1 MPYFI
6 NTVDGEYCVFKE
18 GESVPLECYTDRDD
32 AEAYYTAL
40 TIATADEAKAESDT
54 HTPPEAVARNARM
67 ALEVR
72 AEKPPSEQGMTLV
85 GLARARQLAERRPV
99 SVATLRRMLS
109 YFARHEVDKQGAT
122 WDEQGK
128 GWQAWMG
135 WGGDEGRDWAQ
146 AIIDEE
152 DEMEA
157 KASRR
162 HSEADM
168 KLIRNARKGANAIID
183 IMVQLGDDG
192 YDDAESQREMEE
204 GIADIVDALDNTRTM
219 KSEEGDVLDTVKTL
233 PHEETL
239 MFYDHAIGG
248 IKSQIGMDE
257 LKASPLPSGLA
268 VKFVD
273 DYVVSGRAVVFGGRD
288 LVGDVFTKETDFGLG
303 RSLIGMP
310 IYWDHTMGG
319 IKSQIGQTI
328 DYQITDEGIDIVIEL
343 NKHHKYIKEITQLI
357 GAGVVGLST
366 GAPAH
371 LVMRK
376 SIDIGEWIQRWPLS
390 EGSLTV
396 HPAEPRTLGVKSQE
410 ADVSS
415 DADITAVPDDTDT
428 VETTDTPSS
437 DIEETKTMAHGID
450 DARRDE
456 PQLKATLPAAPAEN
470 PFDSNEY
477 YQAYKRY
484 IDVKSPIEKSEDYT
498 STFQTLRNATKAYA
512 VKTQSEGT
520 NNDGGFTVPTA
531 INRDVVAKRDDMSL
545 LGQFNFMRLTTDT
558 WKVVVPSQGNKA
570 TAAIVAEGVTA
581 TQSEPNISLSRTIQL
596 YKDTLEFAITEELLA
611 DTASNYEQFL
621 MNEVARAMAVSV
633 NSFIITGSGSGQPH
647 GIYNRVTNDIAFG
660 ATSFTSAQLLNVAG
674 GINGSYLTPGQT
686 GWVMRN
692 ATWTA
697 ARTLDIS
704 NAGLVLTG
712 YENGRRVIESYP
724 VALSESVQAIG
735 TTNESVIFGNFNYY
749 AFAERTAGVQMER
762 DYDPRTG
769 ITYMIAKWR
778 FGGDVT
784 QPEAFALGKHA

>member
-1 MPYFI
+1 MPYQ
-6 NTVDGEYCVFKE
+6 VMEQDGEFCVFKE
-18 GESVPLECYTDRDD
+18 GTTTPLECYDDRDD
-32 AEAYYTAL
+32 AEAYFTAL
-40 TIATADEAKAESDT
+40 TIATADEAKAETDT
-54 HTPPEAVARNARM
+54 HTPPEAVADNARM

-72 AEKPPSEQGMTLV
+72 SEKPPSQQGMTLV

-99 SVATLRRMLS
+99 SVATLRRMVS
-109 YFARHEVDKQGAT
+109 YFERHEVDKDGAT

-135 WGGDEGRDWAQ
+135 WGGDEGWAWAR
-146 AIIDEE
+146 AILNEE
-152 DEMEA
+152 DSMDET

-168 KLIRNARKGANAIID
+168 KLIRTARKGAHAIID

-192 YDDAESQREMEE
+192 ADDAESQREMEE

-219 KSEEGDVLDTVKTL
+219 KVEEGDRLNTVKTL
-233 PHEETL
+233 PQNVKAIGDYMVKGKGIVFGGFDLTDDRFTADTDLGGSRPFEG
-239 MFYDHAIGG
+239 MPVFYDHAMGG
-248 IKSQIGMDE
+248 IKSQIGMV
-257 LKASPLPSGLA
+257 KAWMPS
-268 VKFVD
+268 D
-273 DYVVSGRAVVFGGRD
+273 D
-288 LVGDVFTKETDFGLG
+288 
-303 RSLIGMP
+303 
-310 IYWDHTMGG
+310 
-319 IKSQIGQTI
+319 
-328 DYQITDEGIDIVIEL
+328 GIDVEIEL
-343 NKHHKYIKEITQLI
+343 DRRHKYADEVMKLVES
-357 GAGVVGLST
+357 GALGLST
-366 GAPAH
+366 GAVSH
-371 LVMRK
+371 LVVREPVK
-376 SIDIGEWIQRWPLS
+376 GGYEIKRWHVA
-390 EGSLTV
+390 EISLTPT
-396 HPAEPRTLGVKSQE
+396 PAEPRTITEVKSQE
-410 ADVSS
+410 ADMSS

-428 VETTDTPSS
+428 VANIDTPSS
-437 DIEETKTMAHGID
+437 DIEETKTMPHGID

-456 PQLKATLPAAPAEN
+456 PQLKATLPAAPADN

-477 YQAYKRY
+477 YNAYKRY
-484 IDVKSPIEKSEDYT
+484 MDVKNPVEKSEDYA
-498 STFQTLRNATKAYA
+498 SVFQTLRNATKAYA
-512 VKTQSEGT
+512 VKTQTEGT
-520 NNDGGFTVPTA
+520 NNDGGFTVPVA
-531 INRDVVAKRDDMSL
+531 VNRDVVAKRDDMSL

-558 WKVVVPSQGNKA
+558 WKVVVPAQGNKA
-570 TAAIVAEGVTA
+570 TPAIVAEGVTA
-581 TQSEPNISLSRTIQL
+581 TQSEPNISNSRTIQL
-596 YKDTLEFAITEELLA
+596 YKDTIEFAITEELLA

-621 MNEVARAMAVSV
+621 MNEIARAMAVSV
-633 NSFIITGSGSGQPH
+633 NNFIITGTGSSQPY
-647 GIYNRVTNDIAFG
+647 GIYARVTNDIPFG

-674 GINGSYLTPGQT
+674 GINGSYITPGQT

>member
-6 NTVDGEYCVFKE
+6 NTVDGEFCVFKE
-18 GESVPLECYTDRDD
+18 GESTPLECYTDRDD
-32 AEAYYTAL
+32 AEAYYIAL
-40 TIATADEAKAESDT
+40 TIATADEAKAETDT
-54 HTPPEAVARNARM
+54 HIPPEAVAENARL

-72 AEKPPSEQGMTLV
+72 AEKPPGEQGMTLV

-99 SVATLRRMLS
+99 SVATLRRMVS

-122 WDEQGK
+122 WDERGK
-128 GWQAWMG
+128 GWQAWYG

-152 DEMEA
+152 DSMEA

-168 KLIRNARKGANAIID
+168 KLIRTARKGASAIID

-192 YDDAESQREMEE
+192 YDDAEAQREMEE
-204 GIADIVDALDNTRTM
+204 GIADIVDALDNTRIM
-219 KSEEGDVLDTVKTL
+219 KSGEGDALDTVKTL
-233 PHEETL
+233 PQSVKAVGDYMVKGKGIVFGGFDLTDDRFTADTDLGGSRPFEG
-239 MFYDHAIGG
+239 MPVFYDHAMGG
-248 IKSQIGMDE
+248 IKSQIGMV
-257 LKASPLPSGLA
+257 KAWMPS
-268 VKFVD
+268 D
-273 DYVVSGRAVVFGGRD
+273 D
-288 LVGDVFTKETDFGLG
+288 
-303 RSLIGMP
+303 
-310 IYWDHTMGG
+310 
-319 IKSQIGQTI
+319 
-328 DYQITDEGIDIVIEL
+328 GIDVEIEL
-343 NKHHKYIKEITQLI
+343 DRRHKYADEVMKLVEA
-357 GAGVVGLST
+357 GALGLST
-366 GAPAH
+366 GAVSH
-371 LVMRK
+371 LVVREPVK
-376 SIDIGEWIQRWPLS
+376 GGYEIKRWHVA
-390 EGSLTV
+390 EISLTPT
-396 HPAEPRTLGVKSQE
+396 PAEPRTITEVKSQE
-410 ADVSS
+410 ADMSS
-415 DADITAVPDDTDT
+415 DADITAVPDDTAT
-428 VETTDTPSS
+428 VATADISSS
-437 DIEETKTMAHGID
+437 DIEETKTMSHGID

-456 PQLKATLPAAPAEN
+456 PQLKAALPAAPAEN

-477 YQAYKRY
+477 YNAYKRY
-484 IDVKSPIEKSEDYT
+484 MDVKNPVEKSEDYT

-512 VKTQSEGT
+512 VKTQTEGT

-581 TQSEPNISLSRTIQL
+581 TASEPNISNSRTIQL
-596 YKDTLEFAITEELLA
+596 YKDTLEFAITEELMA

-621 MNEVARAMAVSV
+621 MNEIARAMAVSV
-633 NSFIITGSGSGQPH
+633 NSFIITGTGSSQPF
-647 GIYNRVTNDIAFG
+647 GIYARVTNDIPFG

-674 GINGSYLTPGQT
+674 GINGSYITPGQT